1 MANLVLIEES
11 LRPLFSGENPFE
23 IVQELEGNIH
33 RKYANRTTKEFI
45 LIMKVILLNTIKGL
59 VGKRSLKILF
69 SLRNQ
74 FWVLNKNGMLLT
86 S

>member
-23 IVQELEGNIH
+23 IVQGLEGNIH

-45 LIMKVILLNTIKGL
+45 
-59 VGKRSLKILF
+59 
-69 SLRNQ
+69 
-74 FWVLNKNGMLLT
+74 
-86 S
+86 